1 MPKTSWLDIVP
12 TCTDVYVFQAALIC
26 EDCAANIMEKLDKQ
40 GVEDD
45 GDSDTYPQGPHGDGG
60 GEADSAQF
68 CDQGRHCKNAV
79 NITYKHRI
87 GCPLGNPLTRDGA
100 EAVRESVIRDLVSA
114 SEYERK
120 VGRLLHRV
128 WEAYTEPGDTL
139 VRLKLVQS
147 THLPPT
153 LVSKVAHHRGRGSQ
167 ATVEPVVMCDSENAY
182 LIVRKPEQL
191 DLLRLP
197 VNDDG
202 NFTELEVASVPT
214 ATLEGYDPEK
224 LLTQAIEELA
234 WD

>member
-12 TCTDVYVFQAALIC
+12 TCTDIYVFQASLIC
-26 EDCAANIMEKLDKQ
+26 EDCAAGIMEKLDKQ
-40 GVEDD
+40 DVVDD
-45 GDSDTYPQGPHGDGG
+45 GDSDTYPQGPHENGGD
-60 GEADSAQF
+60 EADSAQF

-79 NITYKHRI
+79 AVTHRHRI
-87 GCPLGNPLTRDGA
+87 GCPLGNPLTMDGV
-100 EAVRESVIRDLVSA
+100 EAVQESVIRDLVSA

-128 WEAYTEPGDTL
+128 WREYTEPGNTL
-139 VRLKLVQS
+139 VRLTLAQS
-147 THLPPT
+147 THLPPS

-167 ATVEPVVMCDSENAY
+167 TSVEPVVLCDSENAY
-182 LIVRKPEQL
+182 LVVRRPDQL

-202 NFTELEVASVPT
+202 NFTELEVASVPS
-214 ATLEGYDPEK
+214 AALEGYDPEK
-224 LLTQAIEELA
+224 LLAQAVEEDA